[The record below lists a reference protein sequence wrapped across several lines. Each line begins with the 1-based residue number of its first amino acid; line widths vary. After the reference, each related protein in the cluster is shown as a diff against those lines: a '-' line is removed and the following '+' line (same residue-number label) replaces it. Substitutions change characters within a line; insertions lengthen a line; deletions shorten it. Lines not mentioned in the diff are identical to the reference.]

1 MSEIED
7 PTPPVPSPEP
17 IPSPDPAPPPNPG
30 PDPPE
35 LTPLG
40 STPERQQD
48 PGEHRYGGTDQEKV
62 KDDDA
67 LEVDDEGED
76 PPEEADPWPG
86 EKQNED
92 D

>member
-1 MSEIED
+1 MSEIEE

-40 STPERQQD
+40 TPDRQQD
-48 PGEHRYGGTDQEKV
+48 PGEHGYGTHQEKLEG
-62 KDDDA
+62 DDA
-67 LEVDDEGED
+67 GEHPPDDPD
-76 PPEEADPWPG
+76 ADPRPG
-86 EKQNED
+86 EQRDED
-92 D
+92 G

>member
-1 MSEIED
+1 MSEIEE

-30 PDPPE
+30 PEPPE

-48 PGEHRYGGTDQEKV
+48 PGEHGYGGTHQEK
-62 KDDDA
+62 
-67 LEVDDEGED
+67 LEDNDGLEGADEREHPED
-76 PPEEADPWPG
+76 PGEPWPG
-86 EKQNED
+86 EERDED
-92 D
+92 E